1 MKTRYWMEYKIYG
14 WCGQVF
20 LIDTSLAVQRRL
32 DQLHWSHRSVQP
44 EGFAPIK
51 ASCVRLHLRHS
62 LLPSGPAI
70 TLRLIRM
77 STGLEEQDL
86 INEYHRLY
94 A

>member
-1 MKTRYWMEYKIYG
+1 MKARYWMEYKIYG
-14 WCGQVF
+14 WCGQVSLF
-20 LIDTSLAVQRRL
+20 DTSLAVQRRL
-32 DQLHWSHRSVQP
+32 DQLQSHRGVQP

-51 ASCVRLHLRHS
+51 ASGVRLHLRHS